1 MTPEILQELCKVKMP
16 FGKYKDQ
23 WIIDLP
29 ISYLEW
35 FNRKGFPQNKL
46 GSQLA
51 TIYEVKLNGL
61 DHIFTAIRDHKK
73 PEAPSKPRVYKL

>member
-1 MTPEILQELCKVKMP
+1 MTPEILQELCQTKMP
-16 FGKYKDQ
+16 YGKHKDQ

-35 FNRKGFPQNKL
+35 FNRKGFPKNKL

-51 TIYEVKLNGL
+51 TVYEIKLNGL
-61 DHIFTAIRDHKK
+61 DHIFSVIRENKK
-73 PEAPSKPRVYKL
+73 PEAPTKPKIYRL

>member
-16 FGKYKDQ
+16 YGKYKDQ

-61 DHIFTAIRDHKK
+61 DHIFTTIRENKK

>member
-1 MTPEILQELCKVKMP
+1 MTPEILQELCKAKMP
-16 FGKYKDQ
+16 FGKHKDQ
-23 WIIDLP
+23 FLIDMP

-51 TIYEVKLNGL
+51 TVYEIKLNGL
-61 DHIFTAIRDHKK
+61 DHLLLPLRAAPK
-73 PEAPSKPRVYKL
+73 PEIIKKKVWKL

>member
-1 MTPEILQELCKVKMP
+1 MTPEILQELCNTKMP
-16 FGKYKDQ
+16 YGKHKDQ

-35 FNRKGFPQNKL
+35 FNRKGFPKNKL

-51 TIYEVKLNGL
+51 TVYEIKLNGL
-61 DHIFTAIRDHKK
+61 DHIFSVIRESNK
-73 PEAPSKPRVYKL
+73 PEAPTKPKIYRL